1 MQDQI
6 LVLNN
11 NYFPISVSSYRNAF
25 SNLATGS
32 QYALDVH
39 YELDDKGTVNFESI
53 EYWNVI
59 RSIDEWLELPIRPYD
74 SFIHAVCGPV
84 RLPTVVLCSDYK
96 GIMNIKAK
104 FPTKQNIWSRDNY
117 TCVYTGEKLNRETL
131 SVDHVIPKSMGGGC
145 TWENLVTCQRIL
157 NSNKGSKT
165 LKEAKLKLR
174 YKPFKPSD
182 GYQFNLYKQEWYS
195 FVANM

>member
-1 MQDQI
+1 
-6 LVLNN
+6 LG
-11 NYFPISVSSYRNAF
+11 A
-25 SNLATGS
+25 
-32 QYALDVH
+32 
-39 YELDDKGTVNFESI
+39 VNFENI

-59 RSIDEWLELPIRPYD
+59 KSIEEWMALDIRPYD
-74 SFIHAVCGPV
+74 DFIHTVSGPI
-84 RLPTVVLCSDYK
+84 RIPSVVICSDYK

-104 FPTKQNIWSRDNY
+104 FPTKQNIWERDNY
-117 TCVYTGEKLNRETL
+117 TCVYTGEKLNRTTL
-131 SVDHVIPKSMGGGC
+131 SIDHVIPKSKGGGS

-174 YKPFKPSD
+174 YKPFKPVD
-182 GYQFNLYKQEWYS
+182 GHQFNLYKQEWHS

>member
-84 RLPTVVLCSDYK
+84 RIPTVVLCSDYK
-96 GIMNIKAK
+96 GIMHKRAK
-104 FPTKQNIWSRDNY
+104 FPTKRNIWERDKY
-117 TCVYTGEKLNRETL
+117 TCVYTGKKLQKTEL
-131 SVDHVIPKSMGGGC
+131 SIDHVFPKSMGGKD
-145 TWENLVTCQRIL
+145 TWDNLVTCDKLL
-157 NSNKGSKT
+157 NSKKSNKLLSET
-165 LKEAKLKLR
+165 KLKLQ
-174 YKPFKPSD
+174 YKPFKPLD
-182 GYQFNLYKQEWYS
+182 GYKFEIYREEWHS
-195 FVANM
+195 FLANF

>member
-1 MQDQI
+1 MTDQI
-6 LVLNN
+6 LVLNKH
-11 NYFPISVSSYRNAF
+11 YFPISVSSYRNAF
-25 SNLATGS
+25 SNLATES

-39 YELDDKGTVNFESI
+39 YELDDNGTVNFESI
-53 EYWNVI
+53 EHWNI
-59 RSIDEWLELPIRPYD
+59 IKSIDEWLELPIRPYD

-84 RLPTVVLCSDYK
+84 RLPTVVICSEYA

-104 FPTKQNIWSRDNY
+104 FPTKQNIWERDNY

-131 SVDHVIPKSMGGGC
+131 SIDHIIPKSKGGGS

-165 LKEAKLKLR
+165 LKESKLKLR
-174 YKPFKPSD
+174 YKPVKPAD
-182 GYQFNLYKQEWYS
+182 GRQFDLYKQEWHS
-195 FVANM
+195 FVANK

>member
-11 NYFPISVSSYRNAF
+11 HFFPISVSSYRRAF

-32 QYALDVH
+32 QFALDMH
-39 YELDDKGTVNFESI
+39 YELDDKGNVNFESI

-59 RSIDEWLELPIRPYD
+59 KSIDEWLTLPIRPYD
-74 SFIHAVCGPV
+74 EYIHTVNGPV
-84 RLPTVVLCSDYK
+84 RLPTVLLCSNYK

-104 FPTKQNIWSRDNY
+104 FPTKQNIWERDKY
-117 TCVYTGEKLNRETL
+117 TCVYTGEKLNKETL
-131 SVDHVIPKSMGGGC
+131 SIDHVIPKSSGGGS
-145 TWENLVTCQRIL
+145 TWENLVTCQRRL
-157 NSNKGSKT
+157 NSNKGSKS

-174 YKPFKPSD
+174 YRPYKPKD
-182 GYQFNLYKQEWYS
+182 GYQFNLYKQEWHS

>member
-6 LVLNN
+6 LVLNKH
-11 NYFPISVSSYRNAF
+11 YFPISVSPYRNVF
-25 SNLATGS
+25 SNLATES

-39 YELDDKGTVNFESI
+39 YELDDDGAVNFESI

-59 RSIDEWLELPIRPYD
+59 KSIDEWLDLPIRPYD
-74 SFIHAVCGPV
+74 DFIHSVCGPV
-84 RLPTVVLCSDYK
+84 RLPTVVVCAEYT

-104 FPTKQNIWSRDNY
+104 FPTKQNIWERDKF

-131 SVDHVIPKSMGGGC
+131 SIDHVIPKSKGGGS

-165 LKEAKLKLR
+165 LKEAKLKLQYR
-174 YKPFKPSD
+174 PFKPAD
-182 GYQFNLYKQEWYS
+182 GHQFDLYRQEWHS

>member
-6 LVLNN
+6 LVLNS

-25 SNLATGS
+25 SNLATES
-32 QYALDVH
+32 QFALDVH
-39 YELDDKGTVNFESI
+39 YELDENGAVNFESI

-59 RSIDEWLELPIRPYD
+59 KSIDEWMSLPIRPYD
-74 SFIHAVCGPV
+74 DFIHAVRGPV
-84 RLPTVVLCSDYK
+84 RIPSVVLCSDYK

-104 FPTKQNIWSRDNY
+104 FPTKQNIWERDNY
-117 TCVYTGEKLNRETL
+117 TCVYTGEKLNRATL
-131 SVDHVIPKSMGGGC
+131 SVDHVIPKSIGGKC

-174 YKPFKPSD
+174 YTPFKPAD
-182 GYQFNLYKQEWYS
+182 GHQFNLYKQEWYS